1 MFLNISTFVHFFR
14 TKTSCVSSK
23 IVSISFPHYL
33 FNNGDTS
40 GFFFSQIYKVYKY
53 YKIFQ
58 LRKNFF
64 LNFSEL
70 YIIRDKFVEKAK
82 KTGVKSA

>member
-14 TKTSCVSSK
+14 TKMSCVSSK

-40 GFFFSQIYKVYKY
+40 GFFFLKFIRYTSTIKY
-53 YKIFQ
+53 FNYENF
-58 LRKNFF
+58 FF